1 MARANMARTNIRASG
16 IPRSAPSSSGSN
28 GRREK
33 VISGRSRSLVEIS
46 PGVLLR
52 ELASQVSGV
61 QGMSTGLAAFSPG
74 SSLPYH
80 RHDVSE
86 AFTIL
91 SGDALAMV
99 EGRTYR
105 MGPLDCLH
113 VPAGVAHSVINSSTK
128 NKLMIHAAFGAVHP
142 RRDFVKDSFRSV
154 DRNYGLPDGH
164 DPEHMVRIGTA
175 TRYKLANGTSFCD
188 LFAGRFGSVGICGG
202 YGEFQPGTGLP
213 CHLHDYDESITII
226 KGAATCQVMGAQYK
240 LSGYDTAMVPNGR
253 PHRFL
258 NESKDVMAMIWVYA
272 GSEPQRTPVNARFC
286 NGDWQWKGKAS
297 STKAWS
303 TKV

>member
-1 MARANMARTNIRASG
+1 MARTNVCASG
-16 IPRSAPSSSGSN
+16 IPRPAPLSSTLSE
-28 GRREK
+28 RREK
-33 VISGRSRSLVEIS
+33 IVSGRSRSLVQIA

-52 ELASQVSGV
+52 QLASQASGV
-61 QGMSTGLAAFSPG
+61 QGMSTGLAIFLPASA
-74 SSLPYH
+74 LPYH

-86 AFTIL
+86 AFTVL

-105 MGPLDCLH
+105 MAALDCLH
-113 VPAGVAHSVINSSTK
+113 VPAGVAHSVINPSTK
-128 NKLMIHAAFGAVHP
+128 TKLVIHAAFGAVHP
-142 RRDFVKDSFRSV
+142 RRDFVKDSFLSV
-154 DRNYGLPDGH
+154 DRNHGLPDEH
-164 DPEHMVRIGTA
+164 APEHMVRIGKA
-175 TRYKLANGTSFCD
+175 TRYKLANGTNFCD

-226 KGAATCQVMGAQYK
+226 KGAATCQVMGARYK
-240 LSGYDTAMVPNGR
+240 LSGYDTAMVPSGR

-272 GSEPQRTPVNARFC
+272 GSEPQRSLVNARFC

-297 STKAWS
+297 SSKA
-303 TKV
+303 

>member
-1 MARANMARTNIRASG
+1 MARTMARTNIHASG
-16 IPRSAPSSSGSN
+16 IPSSAPLSSHLSERS
-28 GRREK
+28 EK
-33 VISGRSRSLVEIS
+33 VVSGRSRSLVEIS

-52 ELASQVSGV
+52 ELASEACGV
-61 QGMSTGLAAFSPG
+61 QGMCTGLAVFSPA

-86 AFTIL
+86 AFTVL

-105 MGPLDCLH
+105 MGPHDCLH
-113 VPAGVAHSVINSSTK
+113 VPAGVAHSVINPSAK
-128 NKLMIHAAFGAVHP
+128 KKLMIHAAFGAVHP
-142 RRDFVKDSFRSV
+142 RRDFVKDSFVSV
-154 DRNYGLPDGH
+154 DRGYGLPGENE
-164 DPEHMVRIGTA
+164 PEHMVRIGKA

-240 LSGYDTAMVPNGR
+240 LSGYDTAMVPSGR

-272 GSEPQRTPVNARFC
+272 GSEPQRTLVNARFC
-286 NGDWQWKGKAS
+286 NGDWAWKGKA
-297 STKAWS
+297 
-303 TKV
+303 

>member
-1 MARANMARTNIRASG
+1 MARTSIRASV
-16 IPRSAPSSSGSN
+16 IPNPAPLSSRLTERS
-28 GRREK
+28 EK
-33 VISGRSRSLVEIS
+33 VVSGRSRNLVEIS
-46 PGVLLR
+46 PGVFLR
-52 ELASQVSGV
+52 ELASQACGV
-61 QGMSTGLAAFSPG
+61 QGMCTGLAVFSPA

-86 AFTIL
+86 AFTVL
-91 SGDALAMV
+91 SGEGVAMV
-99 EGRTYR
+99 EGRTYP

-113 VPAGVAHSVINSSTK
+113 VPAGVAHSVVNPSTK
-128 NKLMIHAAFGAVHP
+128 KKLMIHAAFGAVHP
-142 RRDFVKDSFRSV
+142 RRDFVKDAFVSV
-154 DRNYGLPDGH
+154 DRNYGLPDKNA
-164 DPEHMVRIGTA
+164 PEHMVRIGKA

-226 KGAATCQVMGAQYK
+226 KGAATCRVMGARYE
-240 LSGYDTAMVPNGR
+240 LSGYDTAMVPSGR

-258 NESKDVMAMIWVYA
+258 NESKEVMAMIWVYA
-272 GSEPQRTPVNARFC
+272 GSEPQRTLLDARFC

-297 STKAWS
+297 STKA
-303 TKV
+303 

>member
-1 MARANMARTNIRASG
+1 MARTNIRTSGFAS
-16 IPRSAPSSSGSN
+16 SAPLPSDFSA
-28 GRREK
+28 RTEK
-33 VISGRSRSLVEIS
+33 IISGRAKSLVQIA

-52 ELASQVSGV
+52 ELASEASGV
-61 QGMSTGLAAFSPG
+61 QGMCTGLAIFSPA
-74 SSLPYH
+74 SALPYH

-86 AFTIL
+86 AFTVL

-113 VPAGVAHSVINSSTK
+113 VPAGVAHSVINPSPK
-128 NKLMIHAAFGAVHP
+128 KKLMIHAAFGSVHP
-142 RRDFVKDSFRSV
+142 RRDFVKDSFVSV
-154 DRNYGLPDGH
+154 DRNHGLPDEN
-164 DPEHMVRIGTA
+164 DPEHMVRIGAA
-175 TRYKLANGTSFCD
+175 TRYRLANGTSFCD

-226 KGAATCQVMGAQYK
+226 KGAATCQVMGAQYE
-240 LSGYDTAMVPNGR
+240 LSGYDTAMVPSGR

-258 NESKDVMAMIWVYA
+258 NGSKDVMAMIWVYA
-272 GSEPQRTPVNARFC
+272 GSEPQRTLVNARFC
-286 NGDWQWKGKAS
+286 NGDWHWKGKAS
-297 STKAWS
+297 STKS
-303 TKV
+303 

>member
-1 MARANMARTNIRASG
+1 MAKTNVRTSEIAH
-16 IPRSAPSSSGSN
+16 SAPLSSSFS

-33 VISGRSRSLVEIS
+33 VVSGRSRSLVQIA

-52 ELASQVSGV
+52 QLASEACGV
-61 QGMSTGLAAFSPG
+61 QGMSTGLAIFSPA
-74 SSLPYH
+74 SALPYH

-86 AFTIL
+86 AFTVL

-99 EGRTYR
+99 EGRAYR

-113 VPAGVAHSVINSSTK
+113 VPAGVAHSVINPSTK
-128 NKLMIHAAFGAVHP
+128 KKLMIHAAFGAVHP
-142 RRDFVKDSFRSV
+142 RRDFVKDSFLSV
-154 DRNYGLPDGH
+154 DRGMDRNYGLPDAN
-164 DPEHMVRIGTA
+164 DPEHMVRITKA

-188 LFAGRFGSVGICGG
+188 LFAGRLGSVGICGG

-226 KGAATCQVMGAQYK
+226 KGTATCQVMGAQYK
-240 LSGYDTAMVPNGR
+240 LSGHDTAMVPSGR

-258 NESKDVMAMIWVYA
+258 NESREGMAMIWVYA
-272 GSEPQRTPVNARFC
+272 GSEPQRTLVNARFC
-286 NGDWQWKGKAS
+286 TGDWQWKGKAS
-297 STKAWS
+297 STKA
-303 TKV
+303 

>member
-1 MARANMARTNIRASG
+1 MARINIRASE
-16 IPRSAPSSSGSN
+16 IPRSAPLSSSFSE
-28 GRREK
+28 RREK
-33 VISGRSRSLVEIS
+33 IISGRSRSLVQIA

-52 ELASQVSGV
+52 ELASEASGV
-61 QGMSTGLAAFSPG
+61 QGMSTGLAVFSPA
-74 SSLPYH
+74 SALPYH

-86 AFTIL
+86 AFTVL
-91 SGDALAMV
+91 SGEALAMV

-113 VPAGVAHSVINSSTK
+113 VPAGVAHSVINPSSK
-128 NKLMIHAAFGAVHP
+128 KKLMIHAAFGAVHP
-142 RRDFVKDSFRSV
+142 RRDFVNDSFASI
-154 DRNYGLPDGH
+154 DRNYGLPEQN

-226 KGAATCQVMGAQYK
+226 KGAATCEVMGTHYK
-240 LSGYDTAMVPNGR
+240 LTGYDTAMVPSGR

-272 GSEPQRTPVNARFC
+272 GSEPQRTLLNARFC

-297 STKAWS
+297 SSKA
-303 TKV
+303 